1 MICLENNTC
10 IFFKKILSWLLHCF
24 FCLYLPYFLFLAFSF
39 FSFFLPPLHPLPGSE
54 PNPKANERIEKDWIF
69 ANSWGSQDGP
79 NGLSPPLSL
88 TPQLSPKS
96 EHLPPLQTHSSKAQ
110 GRWGIHC
117 VGMALL
123 LWKPMLRNLSEL
135 IHCGEQPSLGGGG
148 EAKL

>member
-1 MICLENNTC
+1 MHL
-10 IFFKKILSWLLHCF
+10 FKKNPVLAF
-24 FCLYLPYFLFLAFSF
+24 ALFLLSLSSLFSVSCVF
-39 FSFFLPPLHPLPGSE
+39 FFFFFLPSLHPLPGSE

-69 ANSWGSQDGP
+69 AKSWGSQDGP